1 VRLIIE
7 RYLYREILASFFAV
21 SLLLVVMFFSTTFFQ
36 ILTKAMEGELPVTI
50 LFSFFALKL
59 AENIVVI
66 LPFAFFLAVL
76 LALGRLYKDNE
87 ITALTACGAGP
98 GRLFSGVATM
108 ALLVALFIAALSL
121 YFAPWVGNHAAE
133 LQEQAKAKQEIEGIV
148 PGRFNSF
155 GAGRPTIYAERY
167 DSKTRHIYGVF
178 VQLNE
183 KGGMTLLSA
192 ASAYERKEA
201 DGSRY
206 LVLQDG
212 YRYEGVVGRR
222 DYRIVHFAE
231 HGIRIQERE
240 VRSAERHKK
249 EVATSEL
256 WHSGRPEDVAELH
269 WRLAMPLS
277 TLLLALMAVPMS
289 KTSPRRGRY
298 AGLFLGVV
306 LYMVYNN
313 LLIVGRS
320 ALNKGDVPPLVGL
333 WWVHLLILALLG
345 VVVWRQQRVKG
356 PSATK
361 GGKS

>member
-1 VRLIIE
+1 MRLILE

-36 ILTKAMEGELPVTI
+36 LLTKALEGELPVAI

-59 AENIVVI
+59 AENIVMI

-87 ITALTACGAGP
+87 IAALTACGAGP
-98 GRLFSGVATM
+98 RYLFSSVGTM
-108 ALLVALFIAALSL
+108 AVMVSLFVGYLALF
-121 YFAPWVGNHAAE
+121 FAPWVGDLSVQ
-133 LQEQAKAKQEIEGIV
+133 LQDEAKARQEIEGVV

-167 DSKTRHIYGVF
+167 DSETRRIYGVF
-178 VQLNE
+178 VQLDE
-183 KGGMTLLSA
+183 KKIQTVLRA
-192 ASAYERKEA
+192 ATAYERNDA

-212 YRYEGVVGRR
+212 YRYEGKVGQR
-222 DYRIVHFAE
+222 DYRIIHFAE
-231 HGIRIQERE
+231 HGIRIQERK
-240 VRSAERHKK
+240 VVASTRRKK
-249 EVATSEL
+249 DAATSVL
-256 WHSGRPEDVAELH
+256 WQSDDSEGVAELH

-277 TLLLALMAVPMS
+277 TLLLALLAVPMS

-298 AGLFLGVV
+298 AGLFFGVV
-306 LYMVYNN
+306 VYMVYNN

-320 ALNKGDVPPLVGL
+320 ALSKGEAPPLVGL
-333 WWVHLLILALLG
+333 WWVHLLALGLLALM
-345 VVVWRQQRVKG
+345 VWRQQTVKG
-356 PSATK
+356 PRPAK
-361 GGKS
+361 GERK